1 MQVALE
7 DLTPEAQAAAARLH
21 PKVKEYLE
29 AKAGK
34 AAADNAERATAKKQV
49 ASRGQDGQ
57 RSASRSDGGPNLD
70 DAARFERQ
78 LDRLTPGGGLKRS
91 SAGARL
97 VTAFFVGVFV
107 LEALSYILGQP
118 FTYNLKGA
126 AAKLGNL
133 SKTPYVPLFQG
144 QQAPTPLPSHGL

>member
-7 DLTPEAQAAAARLH
+7 DLTPAAQAAAARLH

-34 AAADNAERATAKKQV
+34 QAAEKAELATAKKQV
-49 ASRGQDGQ
+49 ASRGQDG
-57 RSASRSDGGPNLD
+57 RASASRSQDGPGLD

-78 LDRLTPGGGLKRS
+78 LDRLTPGKGISRS
-91 SAGARL
+91 SAGGRL
-97 VTAFFVGVFV
+97 VAALFVGVFV

-118 FTYNLKGA
+118 FSYNLKGA
-126 AAKLGNL
+126 AAKVGNL
-133 SKTPYVPLFQG
+133 AKTPYVPLFQG
-144 QQAPTPLPSHGL
+144 QQAPTPLASHGL